1 MKLIKLFVFLL
12 SLFPV
17 LSIFPQENNPD
28 KILEKVLSTFEK
40 ISDYSV
46 EVHVNID
53 VSFLKIP
60 DMDAKI
66 YFKQPDKM
74 RIKSDNFAL
83 LPKQG
88 FNFSPV
94 SLLRKNH
101 TAIFVK
107 NENLNGI
114 ETAVIKVIPLEEVSD
129 LILSTLWIDL
139 SNYVIIKVESTAR
152 PSGTYTIN
160 FEYAKVQSD
169 YFLPVKMTFSFPA
182 DQMLFRKNIK
192 DPFNSS
198 DNQNDSE
205 NDKEKKEGKVTVSY
219 SNYEVNKGIPDEIFN
234 TDQKEK

>member
-1 MKLIKLFVFLL
+1 MNLIRIVILFLSVAPFLQIH
-12 SLFPV
+12 S
-17 LSIFPQENNPD
+17 QEKDPD
-28 KILEKVLSTFEK
+28 QILEKVLSTFQK

-46 EVHVNID
+46 DVHVNVD

-107 NENLNGI
+107 FENLRGI
-114 ETAVIKVIPLEEVSD
+114 ETAVIKVVPLEEVSD

-139 SNYVIIKVESTAR
+139 ENFVIIKVESSAR
-152 PSGTYTIN
+152 PSGTYTID
-160 FEYAKVQSD
+160 FEYSITPSD
-169 YFLPVKMTFSFPA
+169 YFLPSKMIFTFPA
-182 DQMLFRKNIK
+182 DQMLMRKSIR

-198 DNQNDSE
+198 ENQSGSE
-205 NDKEKKEGKVTVSY
+205 KEDDKKEGKVTVSY
-219 SNYEVNKGIPDEIFN
+219 SNYVVNEGISDDIF
-234 TDQKEK
+234 EKDK